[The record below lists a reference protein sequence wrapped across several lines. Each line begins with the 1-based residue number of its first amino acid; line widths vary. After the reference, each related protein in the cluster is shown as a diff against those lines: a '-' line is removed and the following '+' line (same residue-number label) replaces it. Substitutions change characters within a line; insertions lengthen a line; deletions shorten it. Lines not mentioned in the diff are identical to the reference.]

1 MPGLQRY
8 GNLHVRKSVLAGTT
22 PVLIPLHLP
31 YGIPYEGLN
40 TCTIFNINLLKK
52 VHMCDL
58 DLTRSPQ
65 HLQIEFSCATSD
77 LPYPEPIKR
86 FTNNSEDGTMI
97 YCLPCKTTN
106 KEQQNSCRRRCITHA
121 SDCRWIQQ
129 SKMTPKAHK
138 GHTQMRAPCTQ
149 NGWYVNRSSY
159 EEAGAKKTRPNKKHY
174 LENVSITHNIWSQTK
189 NNWEMTQ

>member
-1 MPGLQRY
+1 MPGLLQRS
-8 GNLHVRKSVLAGTT
+8 GNLYVRKSVLAGTT

-52 VHMCDL
+52 VHACDL
-58 DLTRSPQ
+58 DLTRSAQ

-121 SDCRWIQQ
+121 
-129 SKMTPKAHK
+129 
-138 GHTQMRAPCTQ
+138 
-149 NGWYVNRSSY
+149 
-159 EEAGAKKTRPNKKHY
+159 AGEFSNQK
-174 LENVSITHNIWSQTK
+174 
-189 NNWEMTQ
+189 